1 MEHGLNTDFTNT
13 GGNPCFICVSSVAK
27 SSCLYGGNPPGQ
39 PGSVPELAIF
49 PTFLLRTPKF
59 SGFCVTLPR
68 FVSRALIHADLNQLR
83 SVKRWPTR
91 PSGHNSIVS
100 NSE

>member
-13 GGNPCFICVSSVAK
+13 GGIRVSSVAK

-39 PGSVPELAIF
+39 ASSVREPAIF

-59 SGFCVTLPR
+59 SDFCFGARGSTPAIFQAGSYLSGNRPFSPR
-68 FVSRALIHADLNQLR
+68 FC
-83 SVKRWPTR
+83 
-91 PSGHNSIVS
+91 
-100 NSE
+100 